1 MAQFSSGPAVAKSG
15 QKKDRK
21 DEFLE
26 LIREGMR
33 LQMEMA
39 ERRAERMDRLLHSHI
54 CQGQLADTFGSLAT
68 FLSDTVGNLHV
79 L

>member
-1 MAQFSSGPAVAKSG
+1 MVSIQEFSSGPAGAKSG

-33 LQMEMA
+33 LQMEME
-39 ERRAERMDRLLHSHI
+39 ERRAERMDSHI
-54 CQGQLADTFGSLAT
+54 SWGQLADTFGLLAT
-68 FLSDTVGNLHV
+68 FLSDTVGNLRV